1 MTEPVDEQGEQDAQG
16 GQDGQLTA
24 LGRLAGRCYD
34 RRRTVLVLWILTV
47 IAITVVAQVVGTH
60 FENKF
65 TAGNTQSQQATDL
78 LSARFPAEAGDSAD
92 VVFHTSTPIAANE
105 EAIDRVVASLRPLAN
120 VSSVTSPFSP
130 EGAHQIAP
138 SDNIAYAMVQFDT
151 TTSNL
156 PPDSINAVIH
166 TAEAAARPGF
176 QIALGGE
183 PISSVEKISPGASEG
198 IGITAAI
205 IIMLLAFGSVVA
217 MGLPIITALFG
228 LGIGVALLELV
239 THLLVVPNF
248 APEMAAMIGIGVGI
262 DYALFIVTRYRQ
274 GIFEGRDPRGAVVT
288 SLMTSGRSVLFAGGT
303 VVISLFGLFL
313 IGQPYMIGLAT
324 ACIAAVLMVLVAALT
339 LLPALLGFSGNA
351 IDKLHLPGLLQHGGP
366 PPPNGFW
373 YRWSRLIQRRA
384 WITGTLAV
392 LVLIV
397 LALPLFSMRLAFTD
411 ASNDP
416 PASTTHQAYELL
428 AKGFGVGFNGPL
440 VVAVDMHGPGDRAV
454 VDRLDSALGSG
465 VANVAFTA
473 PARFNAS
480 DTGAVIIVVP
490 KTSPQSAQTGDLV
503 QTLRADVIPPAV
515 KGTGVTALVGGQ
527 TAAGIDAANYLGHRL
542 LLVIGAVLILSFLLL
557 MTVFRSVVLP
567 LKAVIMNLLSVGAA
581 YGVMVAVFEW
591 GWLGNV
597 IRIGETGPIDPWIPV
612 TMFTILFGLSM
623 DYEVFLL
630 SRIREEWL
638 RTGENSVAV
647 ADGLAVTGRIITAA
661 AAIMFCVFASFVIND
676 PLHILKVFGLGLAV
690 AVAVDVTLVRMV
702 LVPSI
707 MELLGPL
714 NWWMPRF
721 LDRSVPTIGIE
732 VTPVA
737 SASEAGSARA
747 ASAAGAGSAEAGSA
761 EAGSA
766 AGAGSPAATPT
777 SV

>member
-1 MTEPVDEQGEQDAQG
+1 MHATTQARPQAETQVT
-16 GQDGQLTA
+16 L
-24 LGRLAGRCYD
+24 LGRMAGRCYD
-34 RRRTVLVLWILTV
+34 RRRVVLVVWILA
-47 IAITVVAQVVGTH
+47 IIGITVVAQVVGTH

-65 TAGNTQSQQATDL
+65 TSGNTQSQQAANL
-78 LSARFPAEAGDSAD
+78 LSQRFPAEAGDNAD
-92 VVFHTSTPIAANE
+92 VVFHTTTPIAANE
-105 EAIDRVVASLRPLAN
+105 QRINQVVASLRPLAH

-130 EGAHQIAP
+130 AGAHQISPHA
-138 SDNIAYAMVQFDT
+138 NIAYAVVQFDT
-151 TTSNL
+151 TTDNL
-156 PPDSINAVIH
+156 PPAAINKVIN

-176 QIALGGE
+176 QVALGGY
-183 PISSVEKISPGASEG
+183 PISSVAKISPGASEG

-239 THLLVVPNF
+239 THFLVVPNF

-274 GIFEGRDPRGAVVT
+274 GIFEGREPRDAVVT

-324 ACIAAVLMVLVAALT
+324 ACIAAVLMVLIAALT

-351 IDKLHLPGLLQHGGP
+351 IDKLHLPGLLQSGGP

-373 YRWSRLIQRRA
+373 HRWSRLIQRRA
-384 WITGTLAV
+384 WVTGTLAV
-392 LVLIV
+392 LVLIL

-416 PASTTHQAYELL
+416 TSTTTRQAYDLL
-428 AKGFGVGFNGPL
+428 AQGFGIGFNGPL
-440 VVAVDMHGPGDRAV
+440 VVAVDMHGPQDRAV
-454 VDRLDSALGSG
+454 VERLGQALGHG
-465 VANVAFTA
+465 VPDVAYAA
-473 PARFNAS
+473 PPQFNAT
-480 DTGAVIIVVP
+480 DTGAVVVVVP
-490 KTSPQSAQTGDLV
+490 ATSPQAAQTESLV
-503 QTLRADVIPPAV
+503 QDLRSNVIPPV
-515 KGTGVTALVGGQ
+515 VNGTDVNALVGGQ
-527 TAAGIDAANYLGHRL
+527 TAGGIDAANFLGGRL
-542 LLVIGAVLILSFLLL
+542 FLVIGAVLILSFILLL
-557 MTVFRSVVLP
+557 MVFRSLVLP

-581 YGVMVAVFEW
+581 YGVMVAVFQW
-591 GWLGNV
+591 GWAGSIIGV
-597 IRIGETGPIDPWIPV
+597 GETGPIDPWIPV

-638 RTGENSVAV
+638 RTGVNSEAV

-676 PLHILKVFGLGLAV
+676 PLHILRVFGLGLAA
-690 AVAVDVTLVRMV
+690 AVLIDATLVRMV

-707 MELLGPL
+707 MEILGPV

-721 LDRSVPTIGIE
+721 LQRSIPTIGVE
-732 VTPVA
+732 VTP
-737 SASEAGSARA
+737 
-747 ASAAGAGSAEAGSA
+747 
-761 EAGSA
+761 
-766 AGAGSPAATPT
+766 TPT
-777 SV
+777 TRLPTPSPV